1 MNEATTR
8 HYGVWGRVARCCGA
22 LAVGL
27 LCAVVLGA
35 GATSARTAR
44 SSAGMMPRMTLKEA
58 ATMPRL
64 WFPCGAPASAAVVT
78 CRLSGKGFYPHERV
92 RIAYHV
98 DISMA
103 SGRHV
108 RPVYHR
114 TTTTDGRGSFTRP
127 VFWLRVDPRVLIY
140 KTTVVVTGLRG
151 DQATITT
158 AGTP

>member
-1 MNEATTR
+1 MRPRLKTPIARATLM
-8 HYGVWGRVARCCGA
+8 AA
-22 LAVGL
+22 FI
-27 LCAVVLGA
+27 A
-35 GATSARTAR
+35 GAVASGNVHGAR
-44 SSAGMMPRMTLKEA
+44 A
-58 ATMPRL
+58 ASMPRL
-64 WFPCGAPASAAVVT
+64 SFLCGAPSSAAVVT

-98 DISMA
+98 DVSMA
-103 SGRHV
+103 SGRHFRV
-108 RPVYHR
+108 VYHR

-127 VFWLRVDPRVLIY
+127 AFWLHVDPRVLIY